1 MLTLSFTRRQL
12 RHTVC
17 VTLFAWMIA
26 LLSGV
31 ANACLTQLNAQ
42 GEAGSISSQAD
53 RAGTA
58 RRATRAGEHVH
69 HHGENED
76 DGLGNHSANEVCLE
90 FCADESSALTK
101 SRAPPGRRSGPHC
114 LGQLAVAAGGAGCRC
129 PSVDAGRTAWLGR
142 AAAVHPLAAVDD
154 LARSAGPLARAAAGP
169 SSIGPSIGW
178 SVASRHRL
186 ASEQPASFPFVM
198 GPHRIL
204 NPLRSSSCSQ
214 FAHS

>member
-53 RAGTA
+53 RAATA
-58 RRATRAGEHVH
+58 GRTTRAGAHVH

-76 DGLGNHSANEVCLE
+76 DGLGNHSAKEGCLK

-101 SRAPPGRRSGPHC
+101 SRAPQADLAGPIV
-114 LGQLAVAAGGAGCRC
+114 LASVQWPPAAPVAAVSQWTPVER
-129 PSVDAGRTAWLGR
+129 
-142 AAAVHPLAAVDD
+142 
-154 LARSAGPLARAAAGP
+154 
-169 SSIGPSIGW
+169 
-178 SVASRHRL
+178 
-186 ASEQPASFPFVM
+186 PASV
-198 GPHRIL
+198 GP
-204 NPLRSSSCSQ
+204 PLFIRLLRLTI
-214 FAHS
+214 